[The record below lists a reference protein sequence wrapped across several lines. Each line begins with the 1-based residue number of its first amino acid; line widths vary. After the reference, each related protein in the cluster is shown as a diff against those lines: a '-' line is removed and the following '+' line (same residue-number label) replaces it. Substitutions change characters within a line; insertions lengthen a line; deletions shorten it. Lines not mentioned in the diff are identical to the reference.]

1 MALSDTRPPTSHA
14 STPPD
19 TSGPFVPGGSSAWIS
34 PGTRQ
39 LQAELAVVPDGGSA
53 AGETSSSPRDTR
65 MSPPAKMAAGM
76 VLQQG
81 GASSAPL
88 DVVAV
93 GEFPLQ
99 HESSPLPS
107 LTPLQ
112 QAHVLISPLPEGWV
126 ISPSP
131 EDKSKALG
139 TSTASV
145 QIGGNGGPSSPTSG
159 HEGDDDG
166 PVIPGVGNSHE
177 VRLHHTYDTL
187 DNDWC

>member
-1 MALSDTRPPTSHA
+1 
-14 STPPD
+14 
-19 TSGPFVPGGSSAWIS
+19 
-34 PGTRQ
+34 
-39 LQAELAVVPDGGSA
+39 
-53 AGETSSSPRDTR
+53 
-65 MSPPAKMAAGM
+65 MAAGM
-76 VLQQG
+76 VLQQC
-81 GASSAPL
+81 GAASTPL
-88 DVVAV
+88 GVAAA

-99 HESSPLPS
+99 HESSSLAS